1 MATIALYIDRGD
13 TSTPQAD
20 MATAQLQ
27 TLLRH
32 MRRLAVSRSAAGA
45 SDAQLL
51 GRFVTERD
59 ELAFEL
65 LIWRHGSMVLSAC
78 RRVLRHDQDAEDSFQ
93 ATFLALARK
102 ARSIGKRQSL
112 ASWLYKVAIRI
123 ALQAKRNREKEWRR
137 AKTAW
142 LPSRGQQV
150 HDVLVHDIKRVV
162 DEEIGRLPERYRA
175 AVILCYLE
183 GKTYDEAARLLGCP
197 RGTISIRLMRARER
211 LRVQLT
217 RRGLTLSSAALA
229 AVLSPSHVNAA
240 ALSLLVNNIVRSVS
254 SLRPGITTAAAGAS
268 PSVAALVE
276 GVIKAMFLSKLK
288 VIASVLLLSVVAA
301 GGALTTYKTAVA
313 GPAPAAAEGPA
324 RISTDQTDEE
334 RVKEEVSRLEEQLER
349 VKRELVRLEAG
360 FRFAEVPSPSD
371 GTILFIGT
379 EIKEEEEVP
388 PERVLS
394 IKVGEQVKKY
404 RRLKLGDVVKRGQ
417 MVAQLDDQ
425 LARHDVKVKQAKLQ
439 VAKAELMAAEKS
451 AQEAFARYNT
461 QTRLWH
467 SEKGRAST
475 EEELGRAELLWQKS
489 SQRATTGKAEVAAAE
504 AELSRAQSV
513 LERHQL
519 DDQLARHD
527 VEVKQAKL
535 QVAKAALA
543 AAEKTAKESLESFQN
558 QTRLWQSERRPATT
572 EEELR
577 GAKQLWQKSSYDAV
591 SKKAAVAAA
600 EAELGRAQSVLERH
614 QIHSSVNGV
623 IRKIYKEPGE
633 AVKYL
638 EPVMRI
644 RVLDD

>member
-1 MATIALYIDRGD
+1 
-13 TSTPQAD
+13 

-32 MRRLAVSRSAAGA
+32 MRRLAVSRSTAGA

-51 GRFVTERD
+51 ERFVTERD

-112 ASWLYKVAIRI
+112 AGWLYKVAIRI
-123 ALQAKRNREKEWRR
+123 ALQAKRNGEKEWRL

-183 GKTYDEAARLLGCP
+183 GKTYDEAARLLDCP

-229 AVLSPSHVNAA
+229 AVLSPSHAHAA
-240 ALSLLVNNIVRSVS
+240 ALSLLVTNIVRSVT
-254 SLRPGITTAAAGAS
+254 SLPPGITSAAAGAS

-288 VIASVLLLSVVAA
+288 VIASVLLLSAVAA

-313 GPAPAAAEGPA
+313 GPAPAAAEGLA
-324 RISTDQTDEE
+324 WISTDQTDEE

-349 VKRELVRLEAG
+349 VKRELARLEAS
-360 FRFAEVPSPSD
+360 FRYAEVPSPTD

-388 PERVLS
+388 PERVLFF
-394 IKVGEQVKKY
+394 KVGEQVKKY
-404 RRLKLGDVVKRGQ
+404 LRLRLGDVVKRGQ

-439 VAKAELMAAEKS
+439 VVRAELAVAEKT
-451 AQEAFARYNT
+451 AEEAFARYNT
-461 QTRLWH
+461 QIRFWH
-467 SEKGRAST
+467 SERGP
-475 EEELGRAELLWQKS
+475 G
-489 SQRATTGKAEVAAAE
+489 
-504 AELSRAQSV
+504 
-513 LERHQL
+513 
-519 DDQLARHD
+519 
-527 VEVKQAKL
+527 
-535 QVAKAALA
+535 
-543 AAEKTAKESLESFQN
+543 
-558 QTRLWQSERRPATT
+558 TT

-577 GAKQLWQKSSYDAV
+577 GAKLLWQKSSYDAMT
-591 SKKAAVAAA
+591 KKAAVAAA
-600 EAELGRAQSVLERH
+600 AAELGRAQSVLERH
-614 QIHSSVNGV
+614 QIRSSVNGI
-623 IRKIYKEPGE
+623 IRNIYKEPGE